1 MLEIPS
7 LDALQKQDFPSAS
20 LYVVAT
26 PIGNLGDITFRA
38 LHVLSLVDGIACED
52 KRHSLLLLK
61 HYGIT
66 KPMVAIHEHNELE
79 AAKKLMVRLEA
90 GERWAYL
97 SDAGTPGVS
106 DPGARLVAQIQMNGY
121 RTIPIP
127 GASAVTAML
136 SVTGG
141 ALITGR
147 GQFQFLGFL
156 PTPKNELEEVL
167 RFMIESPI
175 PTLFYESPH
184 RLTKTLI
191 RLSELLD
198 SDRQII
204 IGRELTKKFEGLF
217 SLRPNEIPAWLENPN
232 HLKGEFVFVLEGRDR
247 KTVTESDES
256 LRLAQLL
263 SEQLSSKDLCAVL
276 QSMYGLQKNEAYEV
290 ALKVKKG
297 GS

>member
-26 PIGNLGDITFRA
+26 PIGNLGDITLRA

-79 AAKKLMVRLEA
+79 AAKKLIARLEA

-106 DPGARLVAQIQMNGY
+106 DPGARLVAEVQMSGY

-136 SVTGG
+136 SVTG
-141 ALITGR
+141 AVLLAAR

-156 PTPKNELEEVL
+156 PTPKNELEEML

-175 PTLFYESPH
+175 PTVFYESPH

-198 SDRQII
+198 SDRRLI
-204 IGRELTKKFEGLF
+204 IGRELSKKFEGLF
-217 SLRPNEIPAWLENPN
+217 SLRPNEIAAWLENPN
-232 HLKGEFVFVLEGRDR
+232 HLKGEFVFVLEGGGN
-247 KTVTESDES
+247 KIISANDEC
-256 LRLAQLL
+256 LHLAQLL
-263 SEQLSSKDLCAVL
+263 SKQLSSKDLSGVL
-276 QSMYGLQKNEAYEV
+276 QSMYGLQKNEAYEL
-290 ALKVKKG
+290 ALAVKKG
-297 GS
+297 AN

>member
-106 DPGARLVAQIQMNGY
+106 DPGARLVTEIQMNGY

-141 ALITGR
+141 ALLTGR

>member
-90 GERWAYL
+90 GQRWAYL

-106 DPGARLVAQIQMNGY
+106 DPGARLVTEIQMNGY

-198 SDRQII
+198 SDRRII

-247 KTVTESDES
+247 KIVTESDES

>member
-106 DPGARLVAQIQMNGY
+106 DPGARLVTEIQMNGY

-141 ALITGR
+141 ALLTGR

-198 SDRQII
+198 SDRRII

>member
-52 KRHSLLLLK
+52 KRHSPLLLK

-141 ALITGR
+141 ALLTGR

-198 SDRQII
+198 SDRRII

-247 KTVTESDES
+247 KIVTESDES

>member
-79 AAKKLMVRLEA
+79 AAKKLIARLEA

-106 DPGARLVAQIQMNGY
+106 DPGARLVTEIQMNGY

-141 ALITGR
+141 ALLTGR

-198 SDRQII
+198 SDRRII

-247 KTVTESDES
+247 KIVTESDES

>member
-106 DPGARLVAQIQMNGY
+106 DPGARLVTEIQINGY

-141 ALITGR
+141 ALLTGR

-198 SDRQII
+198 SDRRII

-247 KTVTESDES
+247 KIVTESDES